1 MAKQAGIIR
10 LKGSIGGMSFY
21 KTSDGY
27 LVREK
32 GGIDGKRIA
41 NDPAFQRTRENGE
54 EFGRAGAGS
63 KLIRNAIRLL
73 LQNVKDKRVASRL
86 TTQLLKVI
94 KTDAVN
100 ARGERTIPEGNMALL
115 HQFEFNKRAELHSQ
129 LAVNHSIQLDRSTGE
144 VILSLDTFQP
154 LTYIDAPEGTTHFK
168 LGMGATE
175 LNFEDK
181 SSVFDMEQTPLIS
194 YDSTDTPA
202 TDLTATL
209 TAGSTLPIVVVLGLE
224 FYQEVNGTTYPLKNG
239 SFNALA
245 VVQVDQTP

>member
-10 LKGSIGGMSFY
+10 LEGNIGGMSFY
-21 KTSDGY
+21 KSIHGY

-54 EFGRAGAGS
+54 EFGRAGRGS
-63 KLIRNAIRLL
+63 KLLRSAIRLL

-94 KTDAVN
+94 KTDSVN
-100 ARGERTIPEGNMALL
+100 ERGKRTVEDGNMELL
-115 HQFEFNKRAELHSQ
+115 HEFQFNNRTQLHEQ
-129 LAVNHSIQLDRSTGE
+129 LAVNYEVQLDRTTGE
-144 VILSLDTFQP
+144 VIVSIDSFQP
-154 LTYIDAPEGTTHFK
+154 KNHIDAPEGATHLK
-168 LGMGATE
+168 LVMGATE

-181 SSVFDMEQTPLIS
+181 SSVFDMEQTPLIP
-194 YDSTDTPA
+194 YEGADSPA

-245 VVQVDQTP
+245 VVEIDQV